1 MVETMYWA
9 DDALYL
15 LDQRALPN
23 EVTYVKCG
31 SAEEISASI
40 QDMVVRG
47 APAIGVAAAYGVT
60 RAVQDACSDLAVDWE
75 LVSQKIAT
83 LRASRPTAVN
93 LMWAID
99 RMAALID
106 QLRSSPVNVIIDA
119 FLPEAKAIELE
130 DVSINQRIGDHGS
143 SLCRDDMRILTYCNA
158 GALAT
163 AGYGTAL
170 GVIRS
175 AYRDFRNISVYACET
190 RPYLQGAR
198 LTAWELMQD
207 KIPVT
212 LMADNMVGY
221 AMDQGLIDLVVVG
234 TDRVAANGDVAN
246 KIGTYTVATM
256 ARRHAIPFYVACP
269 VSTIDFSTAF
279 GDLIPIEQ
287 RAPEELTGYQ
297 DKQWAPSNVNV
308 LNPSFDVTPSELVA
322 GLITEYGIVPSTSDG
337 IRHIQSVLSGELR

>member
-23 EVTYVKCG
+23 EVTYVKCE
-31 SAEEISASI
+31 SAEEISAGI
-40 QDMVVRG
+40 QEMVVRG

-60 RAVQDACSDLAVDWE
+60 RAVQDSCNDLAVDWE
-75 LVSQKIAT
+75 LVLQKIAT

-99 RMAALID
+99 RMTALIN
-106 QLRSSPVNVIIDA
+106 QLRSSPVSVVIDA
-119 FLPEAKAIELE
+119 FLQEAKAIELE
-130 DVSINQRIGDHGS
+130 DVSINQSIGDHGS
-143 SLCRDDMRILTYCNA
+143 SLCRDDMNILTYCNA

-175 AYRDFRNISVYACET
+175 ASRDFENISVYACET

-198 LTAWELMQD
+198 LTVWELMQD

-212 LMADNMVGY
+212 LMADNM
-221 AMDQGLIDLVVVG
+221 VVVG

-256 ARRHAIPFYVACP
+256 AKRHAIPFYVACP
-269 VSTIDFSTAF
+269 VSTIDFSTAS

-287 RAPEELTGYQ
+287 RAAEELTGYQ
-297 DKQWAPSNVNV
+297 DKQWAPSQVNV

-322 GLITEYGIVPSTSDG
+322 GLITEHGIVPSTSDG
-337 IRHIQSVLSGELR
+337 IRHIRSVLSGELR